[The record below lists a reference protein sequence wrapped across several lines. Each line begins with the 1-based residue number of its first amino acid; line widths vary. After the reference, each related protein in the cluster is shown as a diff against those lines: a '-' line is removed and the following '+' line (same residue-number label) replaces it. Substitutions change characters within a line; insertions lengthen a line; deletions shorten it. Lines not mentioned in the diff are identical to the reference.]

1 MKLAIIGTGYV
12 GLITGAC
19 FAEFGYQTVCID
31 KDENRIKELNNAQ
44 CPFHEPGIDAL
55 LDKHL
60 NKTKLLSFSNS
71 LSGSINDADIIFI
84 TVGTPSK
91 RLENDADLSY
101 VWNVAEEI
109 SNKISK

>member
-31 KDENRIKELNNAQ
+31 KDQNRVNDLNNSK
-44 CPFHEPGIDAL
+44 CPFYEPGIEVL

-60 NKTKLLSFSNS
+60 NKTKRLSFSNS
-71 LSGSINDADIIFI
+71 LSASIHDADIIFI
-84 TVGTPSK
+84 S
-91 RLENDADLSY
+91 
-101 VWNVAEEI
+101 I
-109 SNKISK
+109 ST

>member
-31 KDENRIKELNNAQ
+31 KDENRVNELNNSK
-44 CPFHEPGIDAL
+44 CPFYEPGIEDL

-71 LSGSINDADIIFI
+71 SEDENQLLKVSSHFLQIN
-84 TVGTPSK
+84 
-91 RLENDADLSY
+91 
-101 VWNVAEEI
+101 
-109 SNKISK
+109 